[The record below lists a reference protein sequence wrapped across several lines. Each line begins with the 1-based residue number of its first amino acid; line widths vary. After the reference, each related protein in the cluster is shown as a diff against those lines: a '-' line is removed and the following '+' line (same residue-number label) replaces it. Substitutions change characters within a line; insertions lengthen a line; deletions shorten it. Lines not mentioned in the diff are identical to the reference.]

1 MKIGFIGAGKV
12 GFSLGKYFCE
22 HGLEV
27 TGYYSRNFQS
37 AKEAAAF
44 TSSAAYENR
53 SELVANSDVLFL
65 TVTDCAIAD
74 TYAAVCEEDI
84 RGKIICHCSGA
95 LTAESVFSDI
105 ERHGAAGFSV
115 HPLIA
120 VSSRYDSYRQLAD
133 VFFTLEGT
141 ESKREEFREW
151 LKTAGLNVQCIPAD
165 AKVKY
170 HCAAAIASNQVIALF
185 AQSQQLL
192 MECGFSQDTARQALV
207 PLFLGNA
214 RQTAESGPANA
225 LTGPVERGDKGTIEK
240 HLKVLDCSEDKL
252 LYLLLSKKLLKTA
265 KEKHPSRDYSSIENF
280 INAETEKFE
289 LLRQKG

>member
-84 RGKIICHCSGA
+84 RGKIVCHCSGA

-280 INAETEKFE
+280 INAETGKI
-289 LLRQKG
+289 

>member
-105 ERHGAAGFSV
+105 EWHGAAGFSV

-280 INAETEKFE
+280 INAETEKI
-289 LLRQKG
+289 

>member
-105 ERHGAAGFSV
+105 ERRGAAGFSV

-151 LKTAGLNVQCIPAD
+151 LKAAGLNVQCITAA
-165 AKVKY
+165 AKAKY

-192 MECGFSQDTARQALV
+192 TECGFSQNTARQALV

-214 RQTAESGPANA
+214 GQTAESGPANA

-240 HLKVLDCSEDKL
+240 HLNVLDCSEDRL

-265 KEKHPSRDYSSIENF
+265 KEKHPSRDYSSIDNF
-280 INAETEKFE
+280 INAETEKNE

>member
-84 RGKIICHCSGA
+84 RGKIVCHCSGA

-141 ESKREEFREW
+141 KSKREEFREW

-280 INAETEKFE
+280 INAETEKI
-289 LLRQKG
+289 

>member
-1 MKIGFIGAGKV
+1 MKIGFIGAVKV

-84 RGKIICHCSGA
+84 RGKIVCHCSGA

-265 KEKHPSRDYSSIENF
+265 KKKHPSRDYSSIENF
-280 INAETEKFE
+280 INAETEKI
-289 LLRQKG
+289 

>member
-84 RGKIICHCSGA
+84 RGKIVCHCSGA
-95 LTAESVFSDI
+95 LTAASVFSDI

-265 KEKHPSRDYSSIENF
+265 KEKHPSKDYSSIENF
-280 INAETEKFE
+280 INAETEKI
-289 LLRQKG
+289 

>member
-65 TVTDCAIAD
+65 TVTDYAIAD

-133 VFFTLEGT
+133 VFFTLEGS
-141 ESKREEFREW
+141 ESRREEFREW

-192 MECGFSQDTARQALV
+192 TECGFSQDTARQALV

-280 INAETEKFE
+280 INAETEKI
-289 LLRQKG
+289 

>member
-141 ESKREEFREW
+141 ESKREEFRER

-192 MECGFSQDTARQALV
+192 TECGFSQDTARQALV

-280 INAETEKFE
+280 INAETEKI
-289 LLRQKG
+289 

>member
-1 MKIGFIGAGKV
+1 M
-12 GFSLGKYFCE
+12 
-22 HGLEV
+22 
-27 TGYYSRNFQS
+27 
-37 AKEAAAF
+37 
-44 TSSAAYENR
+44 
-53 SELVANSDVLFL
+53 
-65 TVTDCAIAD
+65 
-74 TYAAVCEEDI
+74 
-84 RGKIICHCSGA
+84 
-95 LTAESVFSDI
+95 
-105 ERHGAAGFSV
+105 
-115 HPLIA
+115 
-120 VSSRYDSYRQLAD
+120 
-133 VFFTLEGT
+133 
-141 ESKREEFREW
+141 
-151 LKTAGLNVQCIPAD
+151 QCIPAD

-280 INAETEKFE
+280 INAETEKI
-289 LLRQKG
+289 

>member
-65 TVTDCAIAD
+65 TVTDCTIAD

-84 RGKIICHCSGA
+84 RGKIVCHCSGA

-192 MECGFSQDTARQALV
+192 MGCGFSQDTARQALV

-280 INAETEKFE
+280 INAETEKI
-289 LLRQKG
+289 

>member
-84 RGKIICHCSGA
+84 RGKIVCHCSGA

-105 ERHGAAGFSV
+105 ERHSAAGFSV

-192 MECGFSQDTARQALV
+192 TECGFSQDTARQALV

-280 INAETEKFE
+280 INAETEKI
-289 LLRQKG
+289 

>member
-84 RGKIICHCSGA
+84 RGKIVCHCSGA

-214 RQTAESGPANA
+214 RQAAESGPANA

-280 INAETEKFE
+280 INAETEKI
-289 LLRQKG
+289 

>member
-84 RGKIICHCSGA
+84 RGKIVCHCSGA

-185 AQSQQLL
+185 AQSQHLL
-192 MECGFSQDTARQALV
+192 TECGFSQDTARQALV

-280 INAETEKFE
+280 INAETGKI
-289 LLRQKG
+289 

>member
-84 RGKIICHCSGA
+84 RGKIVCHCSGA

-265 KEKHPSRDYSSIENF
+265 KKKHTSRDYSSIENF
-280 INAETEKFE
+280 INAETEKI
-289 LLRQKG
+289 